1 MEPLHQVQP
10 TKGQIWYAR
19 LDRLLLYLIA
29 GELGY
34 FMLLMLGGVVVAIL
48 VYAVNFAPGFYQ
60 YQSRILWPVLIYIV
74 ALPLNMFGGFAG
86 IILSIRTNH
95 QGYPGTGHLLNWI
108 FLATTGWLFILALVF
123 MLPSIARGD

>member
-1 MEPLHQVQP
+1 MEELHQVQP
-10 TKGQIWYAR
+10 TKGHIWYAR
-19 LDRLLLYLIA
+19 LDRFLLYLIA

-34 FMLLMLGGVVVAIL
+34 FMLLMLAGVVVAIL
-48 VYAVNFAPGFYQ
+48 VYTVNFAPDFYQ
-60 YQSRILWPVLIYIV
+60 YQSRILWPVLIYIA
-74 ALPLNMFGGFAG
+74 ALPLNMLSGFAG

>member
-1 MEPLHQVQP
+1 MEELHQVQL
-10 TKGQIWYAR
+10 TKSQVWYTR
-19 LDRLLLYLIA
+19 LDRFLLYLIA

-48 VYAVNFAPGFYQ
+48 VFTVKFSPNFNQ
-60 YQSRILWPVLIYIV
+60 YHTSILWPVLIYIV
-74 ALPLNMFGGFAG
+74 ALPFNMLGGFAG
-86 IILSIRTNH
+86 IILNICANH

-123 MLPSIARGD
+123 MLPVMASGY